1 MDFFYNNVKYHVETF
16 GNGEPIMALHGF
28 TGNSNGWRFYSE
40 IISDRTIIAPDI
52 IGHGQSESPEHIS
65 HYQIEE
71 QAAMLAHLINVMKIS
86 KVDVIGY
93 SMGGRLAIT
102 FALLF
107 PEKVHRLILEST
119 TPGINSIE
127 DREKR
132 MINDM
137 KICQLIKDK
146 EIEGFVNY
154 WENIPL
160 FASQKKLT
168 AHKRE
173 QVRTQRLRN
182 NPQGLINSLIGMGTG
197 AQPSWWTAIAK
208 LQMPVLILTGSIDQK
223 FCTIGEE
230 MSMRIQRATHQTIE
244 KSGHTVHLEKP
255 LQYVDEI
262 ETFLLETSTY

>member
-1 MDFFYNNVKYHVETF
+1 MDFFFKNVKYHVETF

-28 TGNSNGWRFYSE
+28 TGYGNSWRFYSE
-40 IISDRTIIAPDI
+40 EISDRTIIAPDI
-52 IGHGQSESPEHIS
+52 IGHGQSDSPEDIS

-71 QAAMLAHLINVMKIS
+71 QAAMLAHLIDIMKLN
-86 KVDVIGY
+86 KVDVVGY

-119 TPGINSIE
+119 TPGIDSSE
-127 DREKR
+127 DRALRIK
-132 MINDM
+132 NDM
-137 KICQLIKDK
+137 KICQMIKDK

-160 FASQKKLT
+160 FASQKRLT
-168 AHKRE
+168 ARKRE
-173 QVRTQRLRN
+173 QVRRQRLRN

-197 AQPSWWTAIAK
+197 AQPSWWTAIAE

-223 FCTIGEE
+223 FCMIGEE
-230 MSMRIQRATHQTIE
+230 MSKRIQHATHHTIE
-244 KSGHTVHLEKP
+244 ESGHTVHLEKP
-255 LQYVDEI
+255 LQYVAEI
-262 ETFLLETSTY
+262 EKFLLETSTC